1 MRKTL
6 SNLLAPHYCC
16 SCGEIGAILC
26 SYCKYNIVS
35 EPHDSCVVC
44 GHPVGPKSQLCD
56 ACRPPYVR
64 AWCVGRRDEGLRAVI
79 DALKFERTRA
89 AYVPLA
95 ELLDEVLPVIPNDV
109 IVVPVPTLT
118 HHKRVRGYGH
128 TELVARAFASKRG
141 LSYVEALTRRS
152 RHVQRGA
159 SRAQRIAQAK
169 EAYTPAVVQKGQTY
183 LLVDDVYTTGATFE
197 YAARALIAGGAGQ
210 VWIAALSRQP
220 LEK

>member
-26 SYCKYNIVS
+26 SYCKYSIVS
-35 EPHDSCVVC
+35 EPHDNCLVC

-56 ACRPPYVR
+56 VCCPPYVR
-64 AWCVGRRDEGLRAVI
+64 AWCVGRRDDGLRAVI

-89 AYVPLA
+89 AYLPLA
-95 ELLDEVLPVIPNDV
+95 ELLDEVLPVIPSDV
-109 IVVPVPTLT
+109 TVVPVPTLT
-118 HHKRVRGYGH
+118 YHKRVRGYGH
-128 TELVARAFASKRG
+128 IELVAKAFAKKRG
-141 LSYVEALTRRS
+141 LPYAEVLIRRS

-159 SRAQRIAQAK
+159 ARARRIAQAK
-169 EAYTPAVVQKGQTY
+169 ETYMSTALQKGQTY
-183 LLVDDVYTTGATFE
+183 LLVDDVYTTGATLE
-197 YAARALIAGGAGQ
+197 YASRALIAGGAGQ
-210 VWIAALSRQP
+210 VWVAALSRQP